1 VSEEST
7 LFDEKSNRN
16 QTRGNLGA
24 ISGAIWGNFIWIIDY
39 YFISLPAELNI
50 YLYGKF

>member
-1 VSEEST
+1 VFSSVSEEST

-24 ISGAIWGNFIWIIDY
+24 ISEITKMPTALFSGDWHF
-39 YFISLPAELNI
+39 
-50 YLYGKF
+50 